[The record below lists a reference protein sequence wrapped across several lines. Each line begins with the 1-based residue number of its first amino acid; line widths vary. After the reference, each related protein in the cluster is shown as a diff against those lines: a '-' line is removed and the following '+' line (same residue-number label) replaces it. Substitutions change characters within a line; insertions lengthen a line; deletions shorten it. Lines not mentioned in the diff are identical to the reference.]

1 MSEKIKAKELKELF
15 NQIKS
20 NDDTAFKE
28 FYTKY
33 NKLIYKIAY
42 SILKNKS
49 DAEDVMQLV
58 FEKIYSMDKKIFLKK
73 MRLVGYILL
82 LKTKH

>member
-1 MSEKIKAKELKELF
+1 MLEKIKAKELKELF

-20 NDDTAFKE
+20 NDDTAFEE

-33 NKLIYKIAY
+33 NKLIYKIAF

-49 DAEDVMQLV
+49 DAEDITPVSYTHLTLPTNREV
-58 FEKIYSMDKKIFLKK
+58 
-73 MRLVGYILL
+73 
-82 LKTKH
+82 